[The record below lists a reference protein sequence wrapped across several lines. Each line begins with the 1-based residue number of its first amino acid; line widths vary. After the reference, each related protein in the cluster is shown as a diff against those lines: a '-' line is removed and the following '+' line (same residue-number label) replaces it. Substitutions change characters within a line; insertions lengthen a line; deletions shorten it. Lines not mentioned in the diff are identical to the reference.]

1 MLSSNNN
8 GNQWNKF
15 GKKILEN
22 NIKNYKEKT
31 RSSERLLR
39 VQRSNDEQFQNISSL
54 RKPCDKF
61 QWNVVDENS
70 TVLILTVKLNFN
82 RSICSLS
89 NINVKVAYAH
99 LCQYL
104 LDRCVNN
111 IKCGKHGR
119 CVNSQTDFK
128 CLCSFPYNGT
138 YCDSVSLK
146 NIQLLIAIPIVI
158 LAPIL
163 LSEPIRNL
171 LWKVIKRLTPSNT
184 NGKNKKIN
192 QQFEGVTNGIRQAT
206 FFELEP
212 DEKRTRSIFVSI
224 VSLVFFLILIVER
237 ILNIKI
243 EEQSFQ
249 PEVIISAMIT
259 TVIYGLQL
267 LHSIQNYKDRV
278 RTLYGT
284 DFDNSEIVFLCEKRE
299 IIPRSVQ
306 YPAFILRYLLGGY
319 IICFHSFLFTIVGGK
334 AIVTHISSF
343 KWILIS
349 IASIICVYGLHKII
363 NFLIN
368 RLFNSYRLQVQTNVV
383 SSSQDQ
389 GNVDSTS
396 QIEIGPSFSPPN
408 QITADSDF
416 PRQTTTG
423 PALQDETSVVSPLQ
437 RQTSFIGIISSV
449 FRLLTSFYA
458 NILFLPRIDYSC
470 FPPPLQ
476 TFDSAHKAFECFI
489 RWELLYTYPLILEFS
504 HSAQPVNTTQ
514 DGPVTRETTTT
525 ESPSDENHIN
535 APQSYER
542 RASATESSL
551 DEPQQANDLPESS
564 T

>member
-70 TVLILTVKLNFN
+70 PVLILTVKLNFN

-184 NGKNKKIN
+184 NGKNKKIK
-192 QQFEGVTNGIRQAT
+192 QQFEGVINGIRQAT

-224 VSLVFFLILIVER
+224 VSLVFFLILIEVLDETR
-237 ILNIKI
+237 IAVQNALESGVFVKI
-243 EEQSFQ
+243 FIRM
-249 PEVIISAMIT
+249 V
-259 TVIYGLQL
+259 
-267 LHSIQNYKDRV
+267 
-278 RTLYGT
+278 
-284 DFDNSEIVFLCEKRE
+284 
-299 IIPRSVQ
+299 
-306 YPAFILRYLLGGY
+306 FIL
-319 IICFHSFLFTIVGGK
+319 
-334 AIVTHISSF
+334 
-343 KWILIS
+343 
-349 IASIICVYGLHKII
+349 I
-363 NFLIN
+363 NT
-368 RLFNSYRLQVQTNVV
+368 LFNSYRLQVQTNVV

-408 QITADSDF
+408 QITADSDL